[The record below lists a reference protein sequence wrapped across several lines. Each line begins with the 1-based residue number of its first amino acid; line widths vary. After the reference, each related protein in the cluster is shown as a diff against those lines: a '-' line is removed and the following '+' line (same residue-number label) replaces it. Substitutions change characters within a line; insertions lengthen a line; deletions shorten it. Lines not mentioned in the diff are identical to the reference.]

1 MRRELSLGVGFR
13 QEAAADF
20 AKLLSQQ
27 MEIAKLMGRDIAG
40 AFARGSCDAE
50 KYSICSD
57 VLTFLT
63 CKAEFVKLPAPIG
76 IGIAQALDID
86 ATREAAFNRCLDQL
100 RSKER
105 ERERLD

>member
-86 ATREAAFNRCLDQL
+86 ATREAAFNRCLDEL
-100 RSKER
+100 WG
-105 ERERLD
+105 